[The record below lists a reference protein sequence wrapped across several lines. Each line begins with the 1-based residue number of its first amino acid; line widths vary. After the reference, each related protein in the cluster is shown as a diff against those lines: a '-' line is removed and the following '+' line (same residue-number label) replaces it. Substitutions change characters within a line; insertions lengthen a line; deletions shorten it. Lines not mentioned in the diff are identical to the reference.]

1 MLTPW
6 NMWDPSTD
14 LHAQMDRLLDDFFGG
29 PSGRRFASMRRF
41 PPANAWE
48 DDANLYVEAELPGLK
63 LEDLDISVLGNE
75 LTIHGRPRQAKETG
89 ATYHLRERGTDEFTR
104 MLTLPAEVN
113 ADKVSAILKNG
124 VLTITMPKAE
134 AARPRK
140 IAIKT
145 D

>member
-6 NMWDPSTD
+6 NTGDPLTE
-14 LHAQMDRLLDDFFGG
+14 LHTQMDRLLDDFFGG
-29 PSGRRFASMRRF
+29 RSGARFASMRRF
-41 PPANAWE
+41 PPTNAWE

-75 LTIHGRPRQAKETG
+75 LTIHGRRRQAEESG
-89 ATYHLRERGTDEFTR
+89 VTYHLQEHGADEFAR
-104 MLTLPAEVN
+104 VLALPADVN
-113 ADKVSAILKNG
+113 AEKVSATLKNG
-124 VLTITMPKAE
+124 VLTITLPKVE